1 MKSLRSLL
9 IVAGIQSAITA
20 GVGLFVGL
28 VAGIGAVVFAN
39 ATAERIQI
47 IQTVYWSLVVLMP
60 IGVWLAH
67 DRSLYS
73 LYKEHGERAYASLPS
88 SLVTSG
94 LGALVGGLLGALL
107 LFPFVPGFLPVL
119 VAGEDASTFGPAVR
133 SILIT
138 TPFWVMLITT
148 VSTGLLMG
156 FITHR
161 RMNEDL
167 YD

>member
-1 MKSLRSLL
+1 M
-9 IVAGIQSAITA
+9 VAGIQSAITA
-20 GVGLFVGL
+20 GMGLFAGL
-28 VAGIGAVVFAN
+28 VAAIGAAVFAN
-39 ATAERIQI
+39 ASAERIQI

-60 IGVWLAH
+60 VGVWLGH
-67 DRSLYS
+67 DSNAYGI
-73 LYKEHGERAYASLPS
+73 YKENGERAYASLPS

-94 LGALVGGLLGALL
+94 AGALVGGLLGALL

-133 SILIT
+133 SILFS
-138 TPFWVMLITT
+138 TPYWVMLITT

-156 FITHR
+156 FITYR

>member
-1 MKSLRSLL
+1 M
-9 IVAGIQSAITA
+9 VAGMQSAITA
-20 GVGLFVGL
+20 GIGLFVGL
-28 VAGIGAVVFAN
+28 VAGIASVILAS
-39 ATAERIQI
+39 ATAERIRI
-47 IQTVYWSLVVLMP
+47 IEIAYWSLVILMP
-60 IGVWLAH
+60 IGVWLGH
-67 DRSLYS
+67 DASPHGI
-73 LYKEHGERAYASLPS
+73 YKENGERAYASLPS
-88 SLVTSG
+88 SLATSG
-94 LGALVGGLLGALL
+94 AGALVGGLLGALL

-133 SILIT
+133 SMLLT

-148 VSTGLLMG
+148 VGTGLLMG